1 MILMQIPNKLRNENE
16 QMSLNLARENNEK
29 DMFFTYLQSFQFG
42 SILDDDLDPA
52 TTISPAQ

>member
-1 MILMQIPNKLRNENE
+1 MQIPNKLRNENE